1 MSIIYNDKYIVFHLI
16 LMVIMVKN
24 WVATKKIENLVAQ
37 IKINNFFGNLPNLNM
52 INKCA
57 LSNLTQIDDKI
68 LMFNRY
74 ILIILI
80 RIF

>member
-16 LMVIMVKN
+16 LMVIMIKN
-24 WVATKKIENLVAQ
+24 WVATKKIENFVAQ
-37 IKINNFFGNLPNLNM
+37 IKINNFFWKFTEFNM

-68 LMFNRY
+68 LIFNLH